1 MSLEAQ
7 AHVAL
12 IRVPDGKPDLNEFS
26 LPQKER
32 ILEIEVCR
40 KETENVRTAVVI
52 ETFKQESLR
61 EHVSKC
67 FQIYQTICEDKV
79 MDEPARQ
86 IFKARILAM
95 TQKPPED
102 LAAPLLNEEED
113 APTPEHV

>member
-1 MSLEAQ
+1 MSVEAQ

-32 ILEIEVCR
+32 ILEIEILR
-40 KETENVRTAVVI
+40 QETTITRTAMVI

-61 EHVSKC
+61 EHVTKC
-67 FQIYQTICEDKV
+67 FQIYQTICEDNV
-79 MDEPARQ
+79 MDETARQ

-95 TQKPPED
+95 TQKPPV
-102 LAAPLLNEEED
+102 AAPLLNEEED